1 MTETAAA
8 PRRGVRTVTVA
19 AVLFLLLLLGIAGAR
34 SLQDLERA
42 RRREAEL
49 ESKIEA
55 TRERVDAL
63 EHRIH
68 RLRDDPL
75 LLEQLAREE
84 LGMVRDGD
92 VVVMLDEEEPEG
104 EGGAVDSGAARGAA
118 EEESP

>member
-1 MTETAAA
+1 MNETTAA

-19 AVLFLLLLLGIAGAR
+19 AVLFLVLLLGIAGAR

-42 RRREAEL
+42 RRREADL

-55 TRERVDAL
+55 TQERVDAL
-63 EHRIH
+63 ENRIH
-68 RLRDDPL
+68 RLREDPL

-92 VVVMLDEEEPEG
+92 LVVMLDEPEAGEEDE
-104 EGGAVDSGAARGAA
+104 AA
-118 EEESP
+118 P